1 MKTEIEQIKEEL
13 AKLRQKIAELKNQ
26 PQELTRESG
35 MPMLNENT
43 YYIDYDGEFSSNVLG
58 IENDFEY
65 FNSFNTITEAE
76 TERDYTLASR
86 RVRAWA
92 KTVNG
97 DWKADWKDN
106 DKKKWGI
113 INGSKSFKIDWCLE
127 TNWFIYQICFPS
139 EELATKFLELFRP
152 ELEILSNP

>member
-35 MPMLNENT
+35 MPMLNENN

-92 KTVNG
+92 KAVNG
-97 DWKADWKDN
+97 DWKADWED
-106 DKKKWGI
+106 DDEKWGV
-113 INGSKSFKIDWCLE
+113 SFDANRFDIDSSGRY
-127 TNWFIYQICFPS
+127 NWFIHQIAFPS
-139 EELATKFLELFRP
+139 QELATKFLELFRP